1 MGSGQR
7 VGVWERVHVA
17 LDAGEV
23 LIHSSQLFLGFGYFL
38 TDRLHLGLLLQ
49 SLNVAFFL
57 V

>member
-38 TDRLHLGLLLQ
+38 TDCLHLGLLLQ
-49 SLNVAFFL
+49 SLNVALFL